1 MLKPILFFL
10 LFAIAVFLLFQCNP
24 QLVPDW
30 FGDQPKSSYG
40 LSRVAASS
48 YVRPGHHGLIFESED
63 IANIGFIV
71 GSKCVAVIDTGG
83 SYSEGLHLLKAIRS
97 LTATPIC
104 YVINTHVHP
113 DHMLGNNAFQL
124 EGVNYVGHHNLPQSL
139 ALVADIFLQRLRA
152 SEYLVRDD
160 TKIVFPDVLVADTL
174 ELDLGDRNLLLT
186 AHATAHT
193 SADLSIYDP
202 KDKLLWLGDL
212 LFMEHVPALDGSL
225 IGWIGELESL
235 MLSPSAAVVPGHG
248 PVIAAWPQAS
258 HELLRYLKVLRDET
272 REWMVAGGDMQ
283 GAQEHVGLA
292 ERDHWQLFDQFHKR
306 NVITAYAELE
316 WE

>member
-1 MLKPILFFL
+1 M
-10 LFAIAVFLLFQCNP
+10 
-24 QLVPDW
+24 
-30 FGDQPKSSYG
+30 
-40 LSRVAASS
+40 
-48 YVRPGHHGLIFESED
+48 
-63 IANIGFIV
+63 
-71 GSKCVAVIDTGG
+71 IDTGG

-104 YVINTHVHP
+104 YVINTHVHH

-174 ELDLGDRNLLLT
+174 ELDIGDRNLLLT

-193 SADLSIYDP
+193 SADLSIYDT

-212 LFMEHVPALDGSL
+212 LFMEHVHALDGSL
-225 IGWIGELESL
+225 IGWLSAS
-235 MLSPSAAVVPGHG
+235 MLALVKFCRHRCDKSNN
-248 PVIAAWPQAS
+248 
-258 HELLRYLKVLRDET
+258 YLS
-272 REWMVAGGDMQ
+272 
-283 GAQEHVGLA
+283 
-292 ERDHWQLFDQFHKR
+292 
-306 NVITAYAELE
+306 
-316 WE
+316 